1 MDISKFEQFTKTGTK
16 LSNNNISINKAHN
29 FGFNSG
35 FYHRSG
41 IKNFKFVVLYFNKQE
56 NSIGFYFL
64 TNEVGGRFTIT
75 HSENK
80 TSGV

>member
-64 TNEVGGRFTIT
+64 TMRLVVDLLLHTRKTKHQEV
-75 HSENK
+75 
-80 TSGV
+80 